1 MYVIQ
6 NSRNPNIVTNAVCMC
21 GAPKWHVIAKYI
33 KLINSVIITTIAAAI
48 NFPNTI
54 FVMLSGDVNNNCS
67 VPDFLSSENDLIVNN
82 GIITA
87 NTIIVGN
94 E

>member
-1 MYVIQ
+1 MYVMQ
-6 NSRNPNIVTNAVCMC
+6 NSKNPNIVTSAVCTC
-21 GAPKWHVIAKYI
+21 GAPKWLVIAKYI
-33 KLINSVIITTIAAAI
+33 KLINSVIITTTAADI

-54 FVMLSGDVNNNCS
+54 FVILSGDVNNNCS
-67 VPDFLSSENDLIVNN
+67 VPDFLSSANERIVNN

-87 NTIIVGN
+87 KTIIVGN